1 MKLVGKHVD
10 KHGAG
15 YVTLRPEDDEDIW
28 HLYNLIQE
36 GDAIRAPAIRRVQ
49 KTTDTG
55 SIDSQR
61 VRLNLTIEVKKVEF
75 SSYASGDANQASGDN
90 SGSTGSSTAS
100 LQIAG
105 KVISENP
112 HVKLGAFHTL
122 DIETNRDI
130 RIEKADGWDSIALS
144 RVEESVVPGR
154 GAEVGAV
161 VCGEGVAAFCL
172 LSEHMTIVTHRI
184 SVPVPRKAAAS
195 GTSQHE
201 KALSRFYG
209 MLFDAF
215 LRHIPYSN
223 VGLKAIVIA
232 SPGWVRDTV
241 YDHMMQEAS
250 KRGDKIL
257 QKALREKGV
266 KVHVSSPHVHSL
278 VEVLRSPEI
287 VAQLKETKFA
297 REGIAL
303 DKFHKMLATDELRAW
318 YGPDH
323 VVLAADR
330 GAIGTLLIS
339 DELFRSSNPETR
351 KKYVA
356 LTEAVQQKGG
366 EVVIFSSM
374 HESGQQLNQLS
385 GIAAILTF
393 PLDVEVVE
401 AEEEEERKRKE
412 LEGEEGLNTRTMFRP
427 FPRPFSALMAK
438 RSRIS
443 STASSSSAKKPR
455 LDNTFPHRKVAMT
468 NAAAAVDS
476 DPPLPKLLQAV
487 KDGVKNPDKGECV
500 VYWMRMADLRISDNR
515 ALSLASA
522 RAKEENIPLIV
533 IFVISPQDYT
543 AHDRGARR
551 IDFTLRNLSS
561 VKGSLAKLHIPLHTF
576 TERIR
581 KNLPQSV
588 ISLLADYSCNSL
600 YANIE
605 YEVDELRR
613 DLKVCSLAKSK
624 GIKAIFVHNKCIIE
638 PGVVTTKEN
647 RAYAVYS
654 PFERTWISKLNED
667 QDYYLQEYPSPEP
680 NASSVKK
687 SEKFSNLF
695 STPVP
700 ESVPGFELEEE
711 DRKTMLKV
719 WPAGE
724 EHAEKILDRFVHTKS
739 RSCQM
744 GIASPLAD
752 GAEESD
758 KSSRLMKY
766 DKDRDNATRDTTSRL
781 SPYLSAGVIS
791 VRACVRAT
799 LTMQKSDKV
808 DGSRGSGIG
817 VWVQELAWRDF
828 YTNILTSF
836 PRVSMG
842 RPYLEKYAK
851 VVWENHQERGAGGG
865 GYSGDDPDPVG
876 QGDDGA
882 MLKAWK
888 EGRTGVPIVD
898 AAMRCIKQMGWV
910 HNRLRMIVAM
920 YLTKDLM
927 IDWRVGERYFMQ
939 QLIDG
944 DLASNNG
951 GWQWSASTGVD
962 PCPYF
967 RIFNPYNQSTKA
979 DPSGEFIRHFVPEL
993 SKLRGTELHK
1003 PPPAVADKLGYPRAI
1018 VEHDKSRERALRR
1031 FKNPG
1036 EK

>member
-1 MKLVGKHVD
+1 MKLVNKYVD

-15 YVTLRPEDDEDIW
+15 HVTLRPEDDEDMW

-36 GDAIRAPAIRRVQ
+36 GDAVRAPAIRRVQ

-75 SSYASGDANQASGDN
+75 SSYASGDANQSSSDN
-90 SGSTGSSTAS
+90 SGSAGSSTAS

-112 HVKLGAFHTL
+112 HVKLGAYHTL
-122 DIETNRDI
+122 DIEVNRDV

-144 RVEESVVPGR
+144 RVEESTVPGR

-172 LSEHMTIVTHRI
+172 LSEHMTIVAHRI

-201 KALSRFYG
+201 KALSRFYAT
-209 MLFDAF
+209 LFDAF

-232 SPGWVRDTV
+232 SPGWVRDAV
-241 YDHMMQEAS
+241 FDYMLQEAS
-250 KRGDKIL
+250 KRGDKVL
-257 QKALREKGV
+257 QKALKEKGV

-278 VEVLRSPEI
+278 VEVLQSPEI

-297 REGIAL
+297 REGISL

-318 YGPDH
+318 YGPEH

-339 DELFRSSNPETR
+339 DELFRSNNPETR

-393 PLDVEVVE
+393 PLDIEVVE
-401 AEEEEERKRKE
+401 AEEREEEEARKRKE
-412 LEGEEGLNTRTMFRP
+412 LEVIDRTTPGLINTATQY
-427 FPRPFSALMAK
+427 K
-438 RSRIS
+438 
-443 STASSSSAKKPR
+443 
-455 LDNTFPHRKVAMT
+455 NHVQTFPSKVAT
-468 NAAAAVDS
+468 AKAAAAVDA

-487 KDGVKNPDKGECV
+487 KDGVSKPKKGECV

-515 ALSLASA
+515 ALSMASTQA
-522 RAKEENIPLIV
+522 QEENIPLIT
-533 IFVISPQDYT
+533 IFVVSPQDYV

-551 IDFTLRNLSS
+551 IDFTLRNLSC
-561 VKGSLAKLHIPLHTF
+561 VKDALKRLNIPLHTF
-576 TERIR
+576 TEPVR
-581 KNLPQSV
+581 KNLPHSV
-588 ISLLADYSCNSL
+588 ISFLSEYSSTSL

-605 YEVDELRR
+605 YEVDELKR
-613 DLKVCSLAKSK
+613 DIKVCSLAKPK
-624 GIKAIFVHNKCIIE
+624 GIKTTFVHNKCIIE

-647 RAYAVYS
+647 KAYAVYS
-654 PFERTWISKLNED
+654 PFERNWIATLNED
-667 QDYYLQEYPSPEP
+667 LDYYLKEYPSPEANP
-680 NASSVKK
+680 TSIKESK
-687 SEKFSNLF
+687 KFSELF
-695 STPVP
+695 DTQVP
-700 ESVPGFELEEE
+700 ESIPGFELEEG
-711 DRKTMLKV
+711 DRKAMLEV

-724 EHAEKILDRFVHTKS
+724 EHAQKVLERFVHTKS
-739 RSCQM
+739 RTCQM
-744 GIASPLAD
+744 GAVNPLAE
-752 GAEESD
+752 GAEKSD

-766 DKDRDNATRDTTSRL
+766 DKDRNDATRDTTSRL
-781 SPYLSAGVIS
+781 SPYLSTGVIS

-799 LTMQKSDKV
+799 LTMQKSEKV
-808 DGSRGSGIG
+808 DGGRGSGIG

-828 YTNILTSF
+828 YTNILTFF

-842 RPYLEKYAK
+842 RPYLEKFAN
-851 VVWENHQERGAGGG
+851 VVWENHQENGAGGG
-865 GYSGDDPDPVG
+865 GYSDDDPDPVG
-876 QGDDGA
+876 QGEDGK

-888 EGRTGVPIVD
+888 EGKTGVPIVD

-920 YLTKDLM
+920 FLTKDLM

-951 GWQWSASTGVD
+951 GWQWSASVD

-967 RIFNPYNQSTKA
+967 RIFNPYSQSTKA
-979 DPSGEFIRHFVPEL
+979 DPTGEFIRHFVPEL
-993 SKLRGTELHK
+993 SKLRGAELHK
-1003 PPPAVADKLGYPRAI
+1003 PPPSVADKLGYPRAI

-1036 EK
+1036 DK